1 MEIPFV
7 HDYQDARQIDSEG
20 DSNKKT
26 GTSENPLRREQYH
39 AHDDHK
45 LR

>member
-1 MEIPFV
+1 MKIPFV
-7 HDYQDARQIDSEG
+7 HDYQDACQIDSKG

-26 GTSENPLRREQYH
+26 ETSENPLHREQYH